1 MDDQGFIPFH
11 KPSIGDQEIAAVT
24 AVLRSGWLTMGPK
37 TREFEQAFA
46 RYIGCKH
53 AVAVSSCTAALHLA
67 LDALGLRPGD
77 EVMVPVNT
85 FTATA
90 AVVAHMGGKVV
101 FADTLADGFTIDP
114 ADAAARVSPETRA
127 IIPVHLG
134 GEPCRMDDLRQLA
147 EKHQLAVIED
157 AAHALPAEYHGR
169 KVGSISP
176 LTAFSFYATKTLT
189 TGEGGMLTTDNET
202 FARRAEMMRLHG
214 ISHDAWKRYTRE
226 GSWYYEVQEAGFKY
240 NMTDVQAALGLCQL
254 KAVERFRDVREAYAA
269 RYRELLGDLDE
280 IELPPPPGDGVRHAW
295 HLFIIRLELEQ
306 LAIDRNRFIEELS
319 AAGIGTSVHFIP
331 LHLQP
336 YYARACGCRRGDFP
350 NAERTY
356 ARSISLPIYPAM
368 RPADVDRV
376 AGAVRRIVEQN
387 RVRKAGYAPGV

>member
-1 MDDQGFIPFH
+1 METSPFIPFH
-11 KPSIGDQEIAAVT
+11 RPSIGEGEIAAV
-24 AVLRSGWLTMGPK
+24 AEVLRSGWLTMGPK
-37 TREFEQAFA
+37 TREFERAFA
-46 RYIGCKH
+46 GYIGCKH
-53 AVAVSSCTAALHLA
+53 AVAVNSCTAALHLA
-67 LDALGLRPGD
+67 LDAIGLRPGD
-77 EVMVPVNT
+77 EVIVPVNT

-101 FADTLADGFTIDP
+101 FADTLAEGFNIDP
-114 ADAAARVSPETRA
+114 ADAATRVSPRTRA
-127 IIPVHLG
+127 VIPVHLG
-134 GEPCRMDDLRQLA
+134 GEPCRMDDLGLLA
-147 EKHQLAVIED
+147 EKQQLAVIED
-157 AAHALPAEYHGR
+157 AAHALPTEYHGR
-169 KVGSISP
+169 KIGTISP

-189 TGEGGMLTTDNET
+189 TGEGGMLTTENEA
-202 FARRAEMMRLHG
+202 FAGRAAMMRLHG

-254 KAVERFRDVREAYAA
+254 KAVERFRDVREAYVA
-269 RYRELLGDLDE
+269 RYRELLGDLGE

-295 HLFIIRLELEQ
+295 HLFIIRLRLEQ

-319 AAGIGTSVHFIP
+319 GAGIGTSVHFIP

-336 YYARACGCRRGDFP
+336 YYARAFGCRRGDFP

-356 ARSISLPIYPAM
+356 ERSISLPIYPAM

>member
-1 MDDQGFIPFH
+1 MFIPFH
-11 KPSIGDQEIAAVT
+11 RPSIGEDEIAAVT
-24 AVLRSGWLTMGPK
+24 DVLRSGWLTMGPK

-46 RYIGCKH
+46 GYIGCRH
-53 AVAVSSCTAALHLA
+53 AVAVNSCTAALHLA
-67 LDALGLRPGD
+67 LDAIGLRPGD
-77 EVMVPVNT
+77 EVIVPVNT

-90 AVVAHMGGKVV
+90 AVVAHMGGRVV

-114 ADAAARVSPETRA
+114 ADAAARVSPRTRA
-127 IIPVHLG
+127 IIPVHVA

-147 EKHQLAVIED
+147 EKDELAVIED

-169 KVGSISP
+169 KIGSISP

-254 KAVERFRDVREAYAA
+254 KAVERLRDVREAYVA
-269 RYRELLGDLDE
+269 RYRELLAGLEE
-280 IELPPPPGDGVRHAW
+280 IELPVPGNGVRHAW
-295 HLFIIRLELEQ
+295 HLFIIRLRLEQ
-306 LAIDRNRFIEELS
+306 LAIDRNRFIEELA

-336 YYARACGCRRGDFP
+336 YYARTYGCRRGDFP

-356 ARSISLPIYPAM
+356 ERSISLPIYPAM
-368 RPADVDRV
+368 QPADVDRV
-376 AGAVRRIVEQN
+376 AGAVHRIVEQN
-387 RVRKAGYAPGV
+387 RVRKGGYAPGV

>member
-254 KAVERFRDVREAYAA
+254 KAVEQFRDVREAYVA

-336 YYARACGCRRGDFP
+336 HYARACGCRRGDFP

-356 ARSISLPIYPAM
+356 ERSISLPIYPAM

>member
-1 MDDQGFIPFH
+1 MNDNQFIPFH
-11 KPSIGDQEIAAVT
+11 RPSIGEEEIQALT
-24 AVLRSGWLTMGPK
+24 EVLRSGWLTMGPK
-37 TREFEQAFA
+37 TREFEKAFA
-46 RYIGCKH
+46 EYIGCNH
-53 AVAVSSCTAALHLA
+53 AVAVNSCTAALHLA
-67 LDALGLRPGD
+67 LDAIGLRPGD
-77 EVMVPVNT
+77 EVIVPVNT

-90 AVVAHMGGKVV
+90 AVVAHMGGRVV
-101 FADTLADGFTIDP
+101 FADTLADGFNIDP
-114 ADAAARVSPETRA
+114 ADAATRLSPRTRA

-134 GEPCRMDDLRQLA
+134 GEPCRMNELLQLA

-169 KVGSISP
+169 KIGSISP

-189 TGEGGMLTTDNET
+189 TGEGGMLTTDNEG

-240 NMTDVQAALGLCQL
+240 NMSDLQAALGLCQL
-254 KAVERFRDVREAYAA
+254 KAVERFRDVREVDVA

-280 IELPPPPGDGVRHAW
+280 IELPPAPGDGARHAW
-295 HLFIIRLELEQ
+295 HLFIIRLRLEK
-306 LAIDRNRFIEELS
+306 LAIGRNEFIEEL
-319 AAGIGTSVHFIP
+319 AKAGIGTSVHFIP

-336 YYARACGCRRGDFP
+336 YYARTLGCRPGDYP

-356 ARSISLPIYPAM
+356 ERSISLPIYPALQPAELE
-368 RPADVDRV
+368 RVAAAVRSVAARHRKSEVHAADV
-376 AGAVRRIVEQN
+376 
-387 RVRKAGYAPGV
+387 